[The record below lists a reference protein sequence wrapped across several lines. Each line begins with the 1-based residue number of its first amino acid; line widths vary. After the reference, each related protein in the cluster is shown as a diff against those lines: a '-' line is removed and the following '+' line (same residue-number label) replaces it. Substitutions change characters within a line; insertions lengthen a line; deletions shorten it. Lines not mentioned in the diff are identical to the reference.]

1 MRSSLFT
8 EDFRHEKENDSIPV
22 FPVFCVF
29 ILLFLVVSEVLK
41 DKRIVQEYD
50 ASAKVKGFYE
60 EKEDT
65 LDFVFV
71 GSSQLYADIA
81 PAVLFS
87 EYGIT
92 SYDFCANEQPL
103 WISYYYIKEAL
114 KHQKPKAIVLDVFT
128 VYGAEYEE
136 EGVNHINIDDLPW
149 SMNKVQ
155 AIWNG
160 VPKDLQYSF
169 FLTLTKYHDT
179 WNTLDESKIESSFY
193 HKRNV
198 YRGYSPFTVRHA
210 YGETAPDEVV
220 MQTEREPVPDR
231 ARLWLDQIVEL
242 TKEEGVDL
250 ILIKT
255 PNGNADRQKLYNSV
269 SDYAKEKDIPF
280 VNMNTVFDGE
290 AHINV
295 LQAEKVSK
303 YIGGYLAAHYKITD
317 KRKDAAFA
325 DWAEDSAYFY
335 RKKAKCELISTD
347 DLEAYTDFLSQQ
359 DYVTMVAV
367 KSGDAASENTLIS
380 QEQKDCLAALGLY
393 PDYTM
398 NGSWCY
404 LALVRNGNEPVL
416 QFQTQTE
423 QTESYELPYE
433 EGCLITNTA
442 AKASEKEF
450 AGLPHSFT
458 LQSSLQEDGLHASFL
473 MGEDNYCLDQ
483 DGINFFVYDPL
494 LSEIVEFTAFAPGE
508 TEVLH

>member
-1 MRSSLFT
+1 MKKKTIVFRFFLF
-8 EDFRHEKENDSIPV
+8 FV
-22 FPVFCVF
+22 FF

-50 ASAKVKGFYE
+50 VSAKVKGFYE

-295 LQAEKVSK
+295 LQAEKVSR

-458 LQSSLQEDGLHASFL
+458 LQSSLQEDGLHASF
-473 MGEDNYCLDQ
+473 
-483 DGINFFVYDPL
+483 
-494 LSEIVEFTAFAPGE
+494 
-508 TEVLH
+508 

>member
-1 MRSSLFT
+1 MKKKTIVFRFFLF
-8 EDFRHEKENDSIPV
+8 FV
-22 FPVFCVF
+22 FF

-50 ASAKVKGFYE
+50 VSAKVKGFYE

-295 LQAEKVSK
+295 LQAEKVSR

-404 LALVRNGNEPVL
+404 LALVRNGNEAVPDADR
-416 QFQTQTE
+416 T
-423 QTESYELPYE
+423 
-433 EGCLITNTA
+433 
-442 AKASEKEF
+442 
-450 AGLPHSFT
+450 
-458 LQSSLQEDGLHASFL
+458 DGKL
-473 MGEDNYCLDQ
+473 
-483 DGINFFVYDPL
+483 
-494 LSEIVEFTAFAPGE
+494 
-508 TEVLH
+508 

>member
-1 MRSSLFT
+1 MKKKTIVLRFFLF
-8 EDFRHEKENDSIPV
+8 FV
-22 FPVFCVF
+22 FF
-29 ILLFLVVSEVLK
+29 ILLFLVASEVLK

-87 EYGIT
+87 EYGMT

-128 VYGAEYEE
+128 VYGADYEE

-155 AIWNG
+155 AIRNG
-160 VPKDLQYSF
+160 VPKELQYSF

-179 WNTLDESKIESSFY
+179 WNTLDESKIKSSFY

-210 YGETAPDEVV
+210 YGEAAPDEVIS
-220 MQTEREPVPDR
+220 QTEREPIPDR

-250 ILIKT
+250 IFIKT

-303 YIGGYLAAHYKITD
+303 YIGDYLTAHYEITD

-347 DLEAYTDFLSQQ
+347 DMKAYTDLLSQQ
-359 DYVTMVAV
+359 DYVTMVGV
-367 KSGDAASENTLIS
+367 RSNDPTSIS
-380 QEQKDCLAALGLY
+380 QEQKDCLAVLGLH
-393 PDYTM
+393 PDYDM
-398 NGSWCY
+398 EGSWCY
-404 LALVRNGNEPVL
+404 LALVRNGNEPAL
-416 QFQTQTE
+416 EFQTQTE
-423 QTESYELPYE
+423 QVESYELPYE
-433 EGCLITNTA
+433 AGCLITNTA
-442 AKASEKEF
+442 AKASEKDF
-450 AGLPHSFT
+450 ADLPHSFT
-458 LQSSLQEDGLHASFL
+458 LQSSLQEDGLHASLL
-473 MGEDNYCLDQ
+473 MGEDDYCLDQ
-483 DGINFFVYDPL
+483 EGINFFIYDPL

-508 TEVLH
+508 LETVRK

>member
-1 MRSSLFT
+1 MKKKTIAIRFFLF
-8 EDFRHEKENDSIPV
+8 FV
-22 FPVFCVF
+22 FF
-29 ILLFLVVSEVLK
+29 ILLFLVASEVLK

-87 EYGIT
+87 EYGMT

-128 VYGAEYEE
+128 VYGADYEE

-155 AIWNG
+155 AIRNG

-179 WNTLDESKIESSFY
+179 WNTLDESKIKSSFY

-210 YGETAPDEVV
+210 YEDAVPDAA
-220 MQTEREPVPDR
+220 MQTEREPIPDR
-231 ARLWLDQIVEL
+231 ARLWLDKIVEL

-269 SDYAKEKDIPF
+269 ADYANEKEVPF

-295 LQAEKVSK
+295 LQAEKVTK
-303 YIGGYLAAHYKITD
+303 YIGDYLAAHYEITD

-347 DLEAYTDFLSQQ
+347 DMKAYTDLLSKQ
-359 DYVTMVAV
+359 DYVTMVAI
-367 KSGDAASENTLIS
+367 KSSDKTLIS

-393 PDYTM
+393 PDYEM
-398 NGSWCY
+398 DGSWCY
-404 LALVRNGNEPVL
+404 LALLRNGNEPIL
-416 QFQTQTE
+416 EFQTQTE
-423 QTESYELPYE
+423 QAESYELSYE

-442 AKASEKEF
+442 AKATEKDF
-450 AGLPHSFT
+450 ADLPHSFI
-458 LQSSLQEDGLHASFL
+458 LQSSLQEDGLHTSL
-473 MGEDNYCLDQ
+473 IMGEDDYCLDQ
-483 DGINFFVYDPL
+483 EGINFFIYDPL

-508 TEVLH
+508 LEAVRK

>member
-1 MRSSLFT
+1 MKKKTIVFRFFLF
-8 EDFRHEKENDSIPV
+8 FV
-22 FPVFCVF
+22 FF

-155 AIWNG
+155 AIRNG

-255 PNGNADRQKLYNSV
+255 PNGNADRSCTTAFQ
-269 SDYAKEKDIPF
+269 IMP
-280 VNMNTVFDGE
+280 
-290 AHINV
+290 
-295 LQAEKVSK
+295 
-303 YIGGYLAAHYKITD
+303 
-317 KRKDAAFA
+317 KRKIF
-325 DWAEDSAYFY
+325 
-335 RKKAKCELISTD
+335 RLST
-347 DLEAYTDFLSQQ
+347 
-359 DYVTMVAV
+359 
-367 KSGDAASENTLIS
+367 
-380 QEQKDCLAALGLY
+380 
-393 PDYTM
+393 
-398 NGSWCY
+398 
-404 LALVRNGNEPVL
+404 
-416 QFQTQTE
+416 
-423 QTESYELPYE
+423 
-433 EGCLITNTA
+433 
-442 AKASEKEF
+442 
-450 AGLPHSFT
+450 
-458 LQSSLQEDGLHASFL
+458 
-473 MGEDNYCLDQ
+473 
-483 DGINFFVYDPL
+483 
-494 LSEIVEFTAFAPGE
+494 
-508 TEVLH
+508 

>member
-1 MRSSLFT
+1 MKKKTIVFRFFLF
-8 EDFRHEKENDSIPV
+8 FV
-22 FPVFCVF
+22 FF

-155 AIWNG
+155 AIRNG

-367 KSGDAASENTLIS
+367 KSGDAASENTMIS

-458 LQSSLQEDGLHASFL
+458 LQSSLQEDGLHAAFL
-473 MGEDNYCLDQ
+473 M
-483 DGINFFVYDPL
+483 
-494 LSEIVEFTAFAPGE
+494 
-508 TEVLH
+508 

>member
-1 MRSSLFT
+1 MKKKTIVFRFFLF
-8 EDFRHEKENDSIPV
+8 FV
-22 FPVFCVF
+22 FF

-155 AIWNG
+155 AIRNG

-220 MQTEREPVPDR
+220 MQTEREPIPDR

-458 LQSSLQEDGLHASFL
+458 LQSSLQEDGLHAAFL